1 MGSAELAENICRASE
16 ISHETIQGVDVRR
29 RRLHLHRRRRDEGSS
44 GKGKLTELLGTAAKA
59 VIADAPDLKDPAYLK
74 IRDLIYQISGIYHP
88 EEKLYLLASRCTRR
102 MSAVEAATPSEYL
115 DHLTVRGDRESE
127 LRLLLN
133 EITIG
138 ETYMFRSPRQLE
150 ALRSVILPQIL
161 QAKVALGFKRLHL
174 WSAGCSTGEE
184 PYTLAMFLLELK
196 PELPAGCTF
205 DILATDLNDNSLAAA
220 KAGIYG
226 EYALR
231 STSPGLRQRYFK
243 PYEEKRLQVGD
254 ELKSLI
260 RFDRV
265 NLRDDSRMTFLK
277 GMDLIFCCNVLIYFD
292 LASKRRVMQHFYAN
306 LLPGGYLFLG
316 HAESLYQVDDLFHL
330 VHFPGAIAY
339 RKPPVGCSEGRQ
351 L

>member
-1 MGSAELAENICRASE
+1 
-16 ISHETIQGVDVRR
+16 
-29 RRLHLHRRRRDEGSS
+29 
-44 GKGKLTELLGTAAKA
+44 
-59 VIADAPDLKDPAYLK
+59 VIAVKSKQDQIVDTATAQSALVDTQDPEDPAYLK
-74 IRDLIYQISGIYHP
+74 IRDVIYQISGIYHP
-88 EEKLYLLASRCTRR
+88 EEKLYLLASRCARR
-102 MSAVEAATPSEYL
+102 MGVLKITSPTEYL
-115 DHLTVRGDRESE
+115 DHLTVRGNREVE

-138 ETYMFRSPRQLE
+138 ETYMFRSPQQLE
-150 ALRSVILPQIL
+150 SLRSVILPQIL
-161 QAKVALGFKRLHL
+161 QAKSTFGFKRLHL

-184 PYTLAMFLLELK
+184 PYTLAMFLLELRDT
-196 PELPAGCTF
+196 LLSGWTF

-231 STSPGLRQRYFK
+231 STSDLLRKKYFK
-243 PYEEKRLQVGD
+243 PHDANRLLAGD

-265 NLRDDSRMTFLK
+265 NLNDDSKMTFLK

-292 LASKRRVMQHFYAN
+292 LASKRKVMQHFFAN

-316 HAESLYQVDDLFHL
+316 HAESLYQVDDRFHL
-330 VHFPGAIAY
+330 VHFPGAIGY
-339 RKPPVGCSEGRQ
+339 WKPSVGCVAGGKP
-351 L
+351 